1 MIPSRLEAQIRD
13 NIAATKTASLLACMF
28 SRINQ
33 RTETAAKERE
43 DDKLKS
49 ARYWWQE
56 RKENE

>member
-1 MIPSRLEAQIRD
+1 MIPSNLSAQIRD
-13 NIAATKTASLLACMF
+13 NIAATRTQALLACMF

-33 RTETAAKERE
+33 NTEAAAKERE

-56 RKENE
+56 KETK

>member
-1 MIPSRLEAQIRD
+1 MTPSLLEAQIAD

-49 ARYWWQE
+49 ARYWWHE
-56 RKENE
+56 KETK

>member
-1 MIPSRLEAQIRD
+1 MIPSRLEAQICD
-13 NIAATKTASLLACMF
+13 NIAATRTQAVLACMF

-49 ARYWWQE
+49 ARYWWHE
-56 RKENE
+56 KETK